1 MLEFRVLGP
10 LEVAD
15 HGRPAPLG
23 SGRQVRLLS
32 CLLLHHNEVVP
43 RDLLIDAL
51 WGERAPK
58 TADTALRVQVH
69 ALRKLLG
76 QERIVTDGPGYR
88 LHVGPGELDLER
100 FEELFARGRNEL
112 TSGEADEAAKTF
124 RSALALWRGPALADV
139 AYEPFAQSE
148 IARLEGMRLAAL
160 EERIEA
166 DLALGRHRELVPE
179 LEALVSEHPVR
190 ERLHGQLMLALYRSG
205 RQTAALAVFRRLR
218 KALDEELGLEP
229 DPDLKEL
236 EQAMLRQD
244 TALRVEPAELR
255 VRRHLPGAQTQLVG
269 RRRELDE
276 IGALL
281 RGGTRLVTLTGPGGT
296 GKTRL
301 ALQAA
306 HALADAFADGVYFVD
321 LSPLRDPALVQP
333 EIAQAVG
340 AEEQTLERHIQTRR
354 TLLLLD
360 NFEHVDEAAPLLA
373 ALLTSAPDLALL
385 VTSRT
390 PLRLSAE
397 HEYRVPA
404 LPLSDAARLF
414 TVRAAE
420 GGSHRGRAHT

>member
-1 MLEFRVLGP
+1 M
-10 LEVAD
+10 
-15 HGRPAPLG
+15 
-23 SGRQVRLLS
+23 
-32 CLLLHHNEVVP
+32 
-43 RDLLIDAL
+43 
-51 WGERAPK
+51 
-58 TADTALRVQVH
+58 
-69 ALRKLLG
+69 
-76 QERIVTDGPGYR
+76 
-88 LHVGPGELDLER
+88 
-100 FEELFARGRNEL
+100 FARGRNEL
-112 TSGEADEAAKTF
+112 ASGAADEAATTF
-124 RSALALWRGPALADV
+124 RSALGLWRGPALADV
-139 AYEPFAQSE
+139 AYEAFAQSE
-148 IARLEGMRLAAL
+148 IARLEAMRLAAL

-321 LSPLRDPALVQP
+321 LSPLRDPALVEP

-340 AEEQTLERHIQTRR
+340 AEEQTLEHHIHSRR
-354 TLLLLD
+354 AL
-360 NFEHVDEAAPLLA
+360 APA
-373 ALLTSAPDLALL
+373 
-385 VTSRT
+385 
-390 PLRLSAE
+390 
-397 HEYRVPA
+397 
-404 LPLSDAARLF
+404 
-414 TVRAAE
+414 
-420 GGSHRGRAHT
+420 